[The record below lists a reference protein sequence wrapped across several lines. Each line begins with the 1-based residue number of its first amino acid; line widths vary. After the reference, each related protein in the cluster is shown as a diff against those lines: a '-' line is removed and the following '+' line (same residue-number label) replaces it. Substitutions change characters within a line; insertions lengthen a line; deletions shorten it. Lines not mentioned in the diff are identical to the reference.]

1 MRKTMLSLLSA
12 GVMVAS
18 CSQPQQDNPLLSE
31 WNTPYGIP
39 PFEQVQPEHYIPA
52 YKAAM
57 AAELAEIDE
66 KFFDENPE
74 SVAMLLRTWL
84 NDEY

>member
-1 MRKTMLSLLSA
+1 MLSLLSA

-18 CSQPQQDNPLLSE
+18 CSQPQQENPLLAE

-57 AAELAEIDE
+57 AAELEEIDAIVNNTE
-66 KFFDENPE
+66 
-74 SVAMLLRTWL
+74 
-84 NDEY
+84 